1 MGVRWPLGLGGAAAL
16 CIALAGCT
24 LSRPHYIAPDVHVGE
39 PAFVRAME
47 AHTLS
52 GLVDGNRVDLLL
64 NGDEIFP
71 AMLAAIRG
79 ARTTITFAN
88 FSWEDGAVARE
99 MVQAL
104 AARCRAGVG
113 VNILVDAIGSS
124 AMPKALGRTLAASG
138 RHFAR
143 YKPVRPLTIKRVN
156 HRNHRRVLVVDGRIG
171 FTGGTG
177 IGEKWT
183 GDGRGAGHWRQTD
196 VRVEGPIV
204 RALQAAFVEDWREA
218 TTLLLGG
225 DAYFPVLERR
235 GDLAIQSV
243 KSSPASGATEAYL
256 LFLLAIESAR
266 TSIKITNPYFVP
278 DARMARALAEAARRG
293 VDVTLITAGAVSGTQ
308 NQIVRKASQAHF
320 GRVLE
325 AGVKIHEYGPAM
337 LHAKTMVVDDQ
348 WVSIG
353 SANLDNA
360 SFALNNELNVT
371 FLDRRLA
378 RRLSEIFANDLQST
392 TPVTLEE
399 WRRHVFRHLLYLP
412 LVPLRDQL

>member
-1 MGVRWPLGLGGAAAL
+1 MRGPARLAVAVLGLL
-16 CIALAGCT
+16 LAGCT
-24 LSRPHYIAPDVHVGE
+24 LSRPDYITPDVAIGE
-39 PAFVRAME
+39 SAFVRAAE

-52 GLVDGNRVDLLL
+52 GLVEGNRADVLV

-71 AMLAAIRG
+71 AMLTAIRG

-88 FSWEDGAVARE
+88 FSWEDGDIARE
-99 MVQAL
+99 IVEAL
-104 AARCRAGVG
+104 AERCRAGVG
-113 VNILVDAIGSS
+113 VNVLVDAIGSGD
-124 AMPKALGRTLAASG
+124 MPKEQQRRLRASG
-138 RHFAR
+138 CHFAR
-143 YKPVRPLTIKRVN
+143 YKPVRPLTIKRIN
-156 HRNHRRVLVVDGRIG
+156 HRNHRRVLVVDGRVG

-177 IGEKWT
+177 IGEQWT
-183 GDGRGAGHWRQTD
+183 GDGRQEGHWRQTD

-218 TTLLLGG
+218 TTMLLAG
-225 DAYFPVLERR
+225 DAYFPALPPR

-243 KSSPASGATEAYL
+243 KSSPASGAAEAYL
-256 LFLLAIESAR
+256 LFLLAIDSAR

-278 DARMARALAEAARRG
+278 DERMSRALADAARRG
-293 VDVTLITAGAVSGTQ
+293 VDVTLITSGKVDGTQ
-308 NQIVRKASQAHF
+308 NRVVRKASQAHY

-360 SFALNNELNVT
+360 SLALNNELNVT
-371 FLDRRLA
+371 FMDTHLAQRLRA
-378 RRLSEIFANDLQST
+378 IFDEDLKFT
-392 TPVTLEE
+392 TEVTLEE
-399 WRRHVFRHLLYLP
+399 WRSHVFRHLFYLP
-412 LVPLRDQL
+412 LIPLRDQL

>member
-1 MGVRWPLGLGGAAAL
+1 MVRNVRIAAAAL
-16 CIALAGCT
+16 AIALSGCT
-24 LSRPHYIAPDVHVGE
+24 LSRPDYVTPGVAVGE
-39 PAFVRAME
+39 SAFVRAIE

-52 GLVDGNRVDLLL
+52 GLIAGNRAEVLV

-88 FSWEDGAVARE
+88 FSWEDGEVARE
-99 MVQAL
+99 MVEAL
-104 AARCRAGVG
+104 AERCRAGVG
-113 VNILVDAIGSS
+113 VNVLVDAIGSS
-124 AMPKALGRTLAASG
+124 RMPRAFRETLAASG
-138 RHFAR
+138 CHFAR
-143 YKPVRPLTIKRVN
+143 YRPVRPLTIRRLN
-156 HRNHRRVLVVDGRIG
+156 HRNHRRVLVVDGRVG
-171 FTGGTG
+171 FTGATG
-177 IGEKWT
+177 IGDKWT
-183 GDGRGAGHWRQTD
+183 GDGRQPGYWRQTD

-218 TTLLLGG
+218 TTMLLGG
-225 DAYFPVLERR
+225 DAYFPPLEPR

-256 LFLLAIESAR
+256 LFLLAVESAR

-278 DARMARALAEAARRG
+278 DDRMVRALADAARRG
-293 VDVTLITAGAVSGTQ
+293 VDVTLITAGAVRGTQ
-308 NQIVRKASQAHF
+308 NQIVRKASQAHY

-325 AGVKIHEYGPAM
+325 AGVKIREYGPAM
-337 LHAKTMVVDDQ
+337 LHAKTMVVDEQ

-378 RRLSEIFANDLQST
+378 RRLTAIFEDDLKST
-392 TPVTLEE
+392 TAVSLEE
-399 WRRHVFRHLLYLP
+399 WRRHVFRHMLYLP
-412 LVPLRDQL
+412 LIPLRDQL

>member
-1 MGVRWPLGLGGAAAL
+1 MRLSARLAVLAL
-16 CIALAGCT
+16 CIALPGCT
-24 LSRPHYIAPDVHVGE
+24 LTRPNYIAPDVAVGDS
-39 PAFVRAME
+39 AFVRAVE

-52 GLVDGNRVDLLL
+52 GLIEGNRATVLV

-79 ARTTITFAN
+79 ARTTINFAN
-88 FSWEDGAVARE
+88 FSWEDGEVARE
-99 MVQAL
+99 ITEAL
-104 AARCRAGVG
+104 AERCRAGVG
-113 VNILVDAIGSS
+113 VNVLVDAIGSNG
-124 AMPKALGRTLAASG
+124 MPKTLGRTLTESG
-138 RHFAR
+138 CHLAR
-143 YKPVRPLTIKRVN
+143 FHPIRPWTIRRVN

-183 GDGRGAGHWRQTD
+183 GDGRQEGHWRQTD

-204 RALQAAFVEDWREA
+204 RALQAAFVEDWRET
-218 TTLLLGG
+218 TTLLLAG
-225 DAYFPVLERR
+225 DAYFPPLSSR
-235 GDLAIQSV
+235 GDLAIQAV
-243 KSSPASGATEAYL
+243 KSSPTSGATEAYL

-278 DARMARALAEAARRG
+278 DPRMSRALAHAARRG
-293 VDVTLITAGAVSGTQ
+293 VDVTIITAGAVEGTQ
-308 NQIVRKASQAHF
+308 NRLVRRASRAHY
-320 GRVLE
+320 GSVLA

-353 SANLDNA
+353 SVNLDNA
-360 SFALNNELNVT
+360 SLALNNELNVT
-371 FLDRRLA
+371 FMDRRLA
-378 RRLSEIFANDLQST
+378 RMVRSMFEDDLRST

-399 WRRHVFRHLLYLP
+399 WQSHVLGHLLYLP
-412 LVPLRDQL
+412 LIPFRDQM

>member
-1 MGVRWPLGLGGAAAL
+1 MVRAAAL
-16 CIALAGCT
+16 AALGLALAGCT
-24 LSRPHYIAPDVHVGE
+24 LSRPDYIAPDVAVGDS
-39 PAFVRAME
+39 AFVRAVE

-52 GLVDGNRVDLLL
+52 GPIEGNRAEVLL
-64 NGDEIFP
+64 NGDQIFP
-71 AMLAAIRG
+71 AMLAAIRS

-88 FSWEDGAVARE
+88 FSYEDGEVARE
-99 MVQAL
+99 ITEAL
-104 AARCRAGVG
+104 AERCRAGVG
-113 VNILVDAIGSS
+113 VNVLVDAMGSS
-124 AMPKALGRTLAASG
+124 GMPKALGRTLAASG
-138 RHFAR
+138 CHFAR
-143 YKPVRPLTIKRVN
+143 YKPVRPLTIKRIN

-177 IGEKWT
+177 IGDTWT
-183 GDGRGAGHWRQTD
+183 GDGRHEGHWRQTD

-225 DAYFPVLERR
+225 DAYFPPLEPR

-266 TSIKITNPYFVP
+266 KSVKITNPYFVP
-278 DARMARALAEAARRG
+278 DDRMSRALGDAARRG
-293 VDVTLITAGAVSGTQ
+293 VDVTLITAGAVQGTQ
-308 NQIVRKASQAHF
+308 NRVVRQASQAHY

-360 SFALNNELNVT
+360 SFALNNELNVA
-371 FLDRRLA
+371 FMDPRLA
-378 RRLSEIFANDLQST
+378 RVLTGIFDDDLKFT

-399 WRRHVFRHLLYLP
+399 WRRHALRHLFYLP
-412 LVPLRDQL
+412 LIPLRDQL

>member
-1 MGVRWPLGLGGAAAL
+1 M
-16 CIALAGCT
+16 
-24 LSRPHYIAPDVHVGE
+24 APDVQVGQ

-52 GLVDGNRVDLLL
+52 GLVQGNRAEVLV
-64 NGDEIFP
+64 NGDQIFP

-88 FSWEDGAVARE
+88 FVYEDGAIARE
-99 MVQAL
+99 MAEAL
-104 AARCRAGVG
+104 AERCRAGVG
-113 VNILVDAIGSS
+113 VSVLVDAVGSS
-124 AMPKALGRTLAASG
+124 KMPKALRRMLSESG
-138 RHFAR
+138 CHFAR
-143 YKPVRPLTIKRVN
+143 YQPVNPFALKRFN
-156 HRNHRRVLVVDGRIG
+156 HRNHRRILVVDGRIG

-183 GDGRGAGHWRQTD
+183 GDGRQEGHWRQTD

-204 RALQAAFVEDWREA
+204 RFLQAAFVEDWREA
-218 TTLLLGG
+218 TTLLLAG
-225 DAYFPVLERR
+225 DAYFPPLPPR

-256 LFLLAIESAR
+256 LFLLAIDAAR
-266 TSIKITNPYFVP
+266 SSIKLTNPYFVP
-278 DARMARALAEAARRG
+278 DDRMAQALAAAAHRG
-293 VDVTLITAGAVSGTQ
+293 VEVTVITAGAVGSTLDRL
-308 NQIVRKASQAHF
+308 VRKASLAHF
-320 GRVLE
+320 GRALR
-325 AGVKIHEYGPAM
+325 AGVKIHEYGPGL

-353 SANLDNA
+353 SANLDNR
-360 SFALNNELNVT
+360 SFAINNELNVT

-378 RRLSEIFANDLQST
+378 RRLTEIFEADLTST
-392 TPVTLEE
+392 KPVALDD
-399 WRRHVFRHLLYLP
+399 WKRHSVGYLFYLP

>member
-1 MGVRWPLGLGGAAAL
+1 MP
-16 CIALAGCT
+16 GCT
-24 LSRPHYIAPDVHVGE
+24 LSRPNYVAPDVQVGQ

-52 GLVDGNRVDLLL
+52 GLVQGNRAEVLV
-64 NGDEIFP
+64 NGDQIFP

-88 FSWEDGAVARE
+88 FVYEDGAIARE
-99 MVQAL
+99 MAEAL
-104 AARCRAGVG
+104 AERCRAGVG
-113 VNILVDAIGSS
+113 VSVLVDAVGSS
-124 AMPKALGRTLAASG
+124 KMPKALRRMLSESG
-138 RHFAR
+138 CHFAR
-143 YKPVRPLTIKRVN
+143 YQPVNPFALKRFN
-156 HRNHRRVLVVDGRIG
+156 HRNHRRILVVDGRIG

-183 GDGRGAGHWRQTD
+183 GDGRQEGHWRQTD

-204 RALQAAFVEDWREA
+204 RFLQAAFVEDWREA
-218 TTLLLGG
+218 TTLLLAG
-225 DAYFPVLERR
+225 DAYFPPLPPR

-256 LFLLAIESAR
+256 LFLLAIDAAR
-266 TSIKITNPYFVP
+266 SSIKLTNPYFVP
-278 DARMARALAEAARRG
+278 DDRMAQALAAAAHRG
-293 VDVTLITAGAVSGTQ
+293 VEVTVITAGAVGSTLDRL
-308 NQIVRKASQAHF
+308 VRKASLAHF
-320 GRVLE
+320 GRALR
-325 AGVKIHEYGPAM
+325 AGVKIHEYGPGL

-353 SANLDNA
+353 SANLDNR
-360 SFALNNELNVT
+360 SFAINNELNVT

-378 RRLSEIFANDLQST
+378 RRLTEIFEADLTST
-392 TPVTLEE
+392 KPVALDD
-399 WRRHVFRHLLYLP
+399 WKRHSVGYLFYLP